1 MNLQT
6 HYLEII
12 SAADGWYPLYAQVP
26 EFSSEAEQRV
36 GLQRIEY
43 IHELENLF
51 FVLTGKVLNI
61 QL

>member
-1 MNLQT
+1 MKENKK
-6 HYLEII
+6 
-12 SAADGWYPLYAQVP
+12 
-26 EFSSEAEQRV
+26 SEAEQRV

-51 FVLTGKVLNI
+51 FVLTGKELNI